1 MLAKPLSASEIL
13 VVRRNLLDLH
23 VSVLH
28 LKTFQPLELA
38 VPQHSFFV
46 LLAVRL
52 LSLSLSLSLSVS
64 LRLYSLSLLSLS
76 LSPLSLSL
84 SLSLSFTLFLS
95 LSGRGSLSFSLSR
108 VNTFSPSEPT

>member
-1 MLAKPLSASEIL
+1 VLAKPLSASEIL

-76 LSPLSLSL
+76 LSTLSLSL
-84 SLSLSFTLFLS
+84 SLSLFHSLSLSLRPRLSLFLS
-95 LSGRGSLSFSLSR
+95 LSCEHFLAL
-108 VNTFSPSEPT
+108 

>member
-38 VPQHSFFV
+38 FPQHSFFV

-52 LSLSLSLSLSVS
+52 LSLSLSLSLCLSQALLS
-64 LRLYSLSLLSLS
+64 LSTLSLSLLSLS
-76 LSPLSLSL
+76 LSLSLFHSLSL
-84 SLSLSFTLFLS
+84 SLRPRLSLFLS
-95 LSGRGSLSFSLSR
+95 LSCEHFLAL
-108 VNTFSPSEPT
+108 